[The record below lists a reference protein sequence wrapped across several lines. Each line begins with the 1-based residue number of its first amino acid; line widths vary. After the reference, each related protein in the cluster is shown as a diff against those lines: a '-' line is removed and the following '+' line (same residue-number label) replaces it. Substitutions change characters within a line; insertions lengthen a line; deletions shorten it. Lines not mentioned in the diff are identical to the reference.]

1 MNRNLMNRLLGTL
14 FFVMLPLVTVWAD
27 EPDFSS
33 SVYYRIITRNGDTRC
48 LDIAGEKSYEG
59 ELICLWSNI
68 PTRTTEDWIV
78 KKVGNYYQFLSRN
91 GGWAIND
98 PTTGEVTAT
107 TNTGTQ
113 LNLAKVDP
121 SSQSQLWDIVPQSDG
136 YFNIINVHTQ
146 HTMNLN
152 GGTNADGT
160 QIISYKSDSSN
171 STSKNRQW
179 RFLAGDSINGNV
191 ADSVQVDT
199 TKNDTIIRRL
209 SNLPPRTGFPL
220 PARRLGSTLPYYI

>member
-1 MNRNLMNRLLGTL
+1 MNRNLITRLLGTL
-14 FFVMLPLVTVWAD
+14 FVLMLPLVTISAD

-33 SVYYRIITRNGDTRC
+33 SVYYRIFTKNGGTRC
-48 LDIAGEKSYEG
+48 VDIVGEKSYEG
-59 ELICLWSNI
+59 ELLCVWSNI
-68 PTRTTEDWIV
+68 TTRTTEDWAI

-113 LNLAKVDP
+113 LNLAAADP
-121 SSQSQLWDIVPQSDG
+121 NSKSQLWEIVPQDG
-136 YFNIINVHTQ
+136 GYYNIINVHTQ

-171 STSKNRQW
+171 STSKNRQCC
-179 RFLAGDSINGNV
+179 
-191 ADSVQVDT
+191 
-199 TKNDTIIRRL
+199 
-209 SNLPPRTGFPL
+209 
-220 PARRLGSTLPYYI
+220 Y